1 MAGNLNNK
9 ILYKIELYLLKIIPV
24 IAAFIY
30 ILNTI
35 LSYFYIE
42 IKILNY
48 IGHISLLSLIFLY
61 LSSYVF
67 KFCNY
72 HRIPLY
78 YIVINNTINII
89 DTYIGIPVTDFE
101 FLMIHSIIIGLFLI
115 LTIFLYVKT
124 NKKTIT

>member
-1 MAGNLNNK
+1 MAVNLNNK

-42 IKILNY
+42 VKVLNY

-72 HRIPLY
+72 HRMPLY

-124 NKKTIT
+124 NKKTTT